1 MQVLGQEKTEN
12 RDLRTKKMIFQM
24 KDVGKKDG
32 WSFSLHASM
41 QGEYYLHY
49 SHTENSEDIKKI
61 GQSKAQ
67 ALDGEFVDVFI
78 HSKYLM
84 KERVSKKKC
93 TKKMYLNLRGE
104 EQDICSDELKKIDKI
119 EKFLTEKKKDF
130 SLLSKK

>member
-1 MQVLGQEKTEN
+1 
-12 RDLRTKKMIFQM
+12 
-24 KDVGKKDG
+24 
-32 WSFSLHASM
+32 
-41 QGEYYLHY
+41 
-49 SHTENSEDIKKI
+49 
-61 GQSKAQ
+61 
-67 ALDGEFVDVFI
+67 
-78 HSKYLM
+78 M